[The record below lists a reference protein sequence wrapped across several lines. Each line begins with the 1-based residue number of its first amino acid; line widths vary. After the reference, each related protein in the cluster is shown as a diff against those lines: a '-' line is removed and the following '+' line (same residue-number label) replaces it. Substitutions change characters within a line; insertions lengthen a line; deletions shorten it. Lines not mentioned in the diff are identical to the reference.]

1 MTAGQLGCNRW
12 TVTGR
17 QTIASGID
25 KKKILYVYVY
35 VNSIPGEELT
45 VFVTN
50 KKEDKDQDRTVV
62 VGKKANG

>member
-50 KKEDKDQDRTVV
+50 KKEDKD
-62 VGKKANG
+62 